1 MRSALKRLGWK
12 QSQLA
17 RYLKVTDGA
26 VSMWL
31 SGQRPIPGPVELA
44 VRAAILGAVEPI
56 QGQDRESA

>member
-12 QSQLA
+12 QTQLA

-44 VRAAILGAVEPI
+44 VRAVEPI